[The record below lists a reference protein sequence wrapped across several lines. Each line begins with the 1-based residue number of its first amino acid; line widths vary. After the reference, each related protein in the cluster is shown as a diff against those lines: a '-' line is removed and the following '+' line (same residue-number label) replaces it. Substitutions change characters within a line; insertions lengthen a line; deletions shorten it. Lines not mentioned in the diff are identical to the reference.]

1 MAVARVLSS
10 HPLIDVRWVDK
21 RKRSAFS
28 LAAARGHYQ
37 LLRMLVKKG
46 AKGDNQE
53 YWYAVIDLMEQMKEN
68 VSIAEEEYQ
77 SKKGKTSD
85 DVGDSQSGETASRE
99 HLRKVVVM
107 S

>member
-1 MAVARVLSS
+1 M
-10 HPLIDVRWVDK
+10 IDVRWVDK

-68 VSIAEEEYQ
+68 VSFAEEQYQ
-77 SKKGKTSD
+77 SKKAKL
-85 DVGDSQSGETASRE
+85 VMMLVTA
-99 HLRKVVVM
+99 KVAKQFQE
-107 S
+107 SICAR